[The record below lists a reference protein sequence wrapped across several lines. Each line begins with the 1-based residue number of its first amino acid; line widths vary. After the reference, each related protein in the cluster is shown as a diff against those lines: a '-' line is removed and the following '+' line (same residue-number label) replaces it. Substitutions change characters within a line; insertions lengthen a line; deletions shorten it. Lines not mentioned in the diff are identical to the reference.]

1 MSTPLSMNEI
11 RARLAAFSE
20 RWKNACDEDAEAK
33 SFWDALFECYGTNRR
48 QVARFEYPIKKLDG
62 NWGYIDVLWKGKVI
76 VEHKS
81 RGKNLGEAKK
91 QAEDYME
98 RLKPAERPRYL
109 VTCDFGRFEIFDLH
123 NGQEDTFTL
132 EALSDNASHLGFLG
146 GYEPKRPSLE
156 APVNIAAVEKLGALY
171 DSMKSGGYPDH
182 DLQRFLVRVLFCL
195 FAEDTGVFEQESFTG
210 IIQNRTSEDGSEL
223 GIKLAQ
229 IFETL
234 DTPNERRQAALDEA
248 LAALPYVNGELFTG
262 RLALAATDSR
272 MRTALLECCD
282 FDWSKISPAIF
293 GSLFQGVME
302 AAERRSLGAHYTSE
316 ENILKLIRPLFLD
329 ALRAELAAI
338 KSGSERGRSQKLEE
352 FHNKLARL
360 KFFDPACGCGN
371 FLIITYREPR
381 KLETELLKELHPS
394 GQAVLDIADL
404 TKVSVDQFYGIEIE
418 EFPAQIARVAMWL
431 MDHVANVELGY
442 AFGQSF
448 NRLPLT
454 KAANIVYGN
463 ALRFNWADVI
473 PSAECSYILGN
484 PPFVGKHY
492 QSDEQKKDMEHV
504 FQGLKSSGN
513 LDFVTCWH
521 YLAAQYI
528 QGKKIKVG
536 FVSTNSICQGE
547 QVSILWSALINTF
560 QIKIHFAHR
569 TFVWQSEARGKAHVH
584 CIIVGFANYD
594 TEEKMIY
601 DYEAD
606 PKNPVA
612 LAASNI
618 SPYLVSGCDSV
629 VITRSSPI
637 CEAPEMKNGGKP
649 TEGGNLLLDNAEKE
663 ELIAAEPQAWP
674 WMRPFL
680 MGEDFI
686 NNIPRWCLW
695 LKDCPPEEL
704 RKMPLVSERVRR
716 VREMRMGSK
725 KEATR
730 ALAATP
736 TMFGEIRHAS
746 APNYLAIPKV
756 SSERRRYI
764 PIGYLP
770 NKTIP
775 GDKIFFIDDAN
786 LYTFG
791 VLTSDMHMAWMRQV
805 CGRLKSDYS
814 YSSSLVY
821 NNYPWPEVSPEQ
833 RGAVERAAQAVL
845 DVRSH
850 FLPPAGKSTLADLY
864 DPVAMPPALAK
875 AHAELDRA
883 VEKCYRK
890 EPFASDRDRVEY
902 LFALYEKLTAPLVAP
917 KNKSPRRKKA
927 AG

>member
-1 MSTPLSMNEI
+1 MSTTLSMNEI

-20 RWKNACDEDAEAK
+20 RWKDACDEDAEAK

-62 NWGYIDVLWKGKVI
+62 NWGYIDVIWKGKVI

-81 RGKNLGEAKK
+81 RGKNLGQAKK

-98 RLKPAERPRYL
+98 RLKPTERPRYL

-132 EALSDNASHLGFLG
+132 EALSDHASHLGFLG

-171 DSMKSGGYPDH
+171 DSMKSGGYPDR

-210 IIQNRTSEDGSEL
+210 IIQSRTSEDGSDL

-234 DTPNERRQAALDEA
+234 DTPNERRQTALDEA

-329 ALRAELAAI
+329 TLRAELAAI
-338 KSGSERGRSQKLEE
+338 KSGPERGRSQKLEE
-352 FHNKLARL
+352 FHNKLARF

-371 FLIITYREPR
+371 FLIITYRELR
-381 KLETELLKELHPS
+381 KLETELLKALHPS
-394 GQAVLDIADL
+394 GQAVLDIAHL
-404 TKVSVDQFYGIEIE
+404 NKVNVDQFYGIEIE
-418 EFPAQIARVAMWL
+418 EFPVQIARVAMRL
-431 MDHVANVELGY
+431 MDHIANIELGY

-448 NRLPLT
+448 TRLPLT
-454 KAANIVYGN
+454 KAAHIIHGN
-463 ALRFNWADVI
+463 ALQLDWKTVI
-473 PSAECSYILGN
+473 TPGDCSYILGN

-492 QSDEQKKDMEHV
+492 QSDEQKKDMDHV
-504 FQGLKSSGN
+504 FNGLKSSGN

-528 QGKKIKVG
+528 QGTKIQVG

-560 QIKIHFAHR
+560 KVKIHFAHR

-594 TEEKMIY
+594 TDNKLIY

-606 PKNPVA
+606 HKNPVA
-612 LAASNI
+612 LTVSNI
-618 SPYLVSGCDSV
+618 SPYLVGGCDSV
-629 VITRSSPI
+629 VVTRSSPI
-637 CEAPEMKNGGKP
+637 CEAPELKNGGKP

-663 ELIAAEPQAWP
+663 KLIKAEPEAEP
-674 WMRPFL
+674 WIRPFL

-695 LKDCPPEEL
+695 LKDCPPEKL
-704 RKMPLVSERVRR
+704 RKLSLVSDRVQR
-716 VREMRMGSK
+716 VREMRKGSK
-725 KEATR
+725 KVATR

-736 TMFGEIRHAS
+736 TLFGEIRHAT

-770 NKTIP
+770 NKVIP

-791 VLTSDMHMAWMRQV
+791 VLTSEMHMAWMRQV

-821 NNYPWPEVSPEQ
+821 NNYPWPEATPEQ
-833 RGAVERAAQAVL
+833 KASVERGAQAVL
-845 DVRSH
+845 DARSL
-850 FLPPAGKSTLADLY
+850 FLPPAGKSTPADLY

-890 EPFASDRDRVEY
+890 EPFASDRERVEF

-917 KNKSPRRKKA
+917 MNKTPRRKKA

>member
-1 MSTPLSMNEI
+1 MSTTLSMNEI

-20 RWKNACDEDAEAK
+20 RWKDACDEDAEAK

-62 NWGYIDVLWKGKVI
+62 NWGYIDVIWKGKVI

-81 RGKNLGEAKK
+81 RGKNLGQAKK

-98 RLKPAERPRYL
+98 RLKPTERPRYL

-132 EALSDNASHLGFLG
+132 EALSDHASHLGFLG

-210 IIQNRTSEDGSEL
+210 IIQSRTSEDGSDL

-234 DTPNERRQAALDEA
+234 DTPNERRQTALDEA

-329 ALRAELAAI
+329 TLRAELAAI
-338 KSGSERGRSQKLEE
+338 KSGPERGRSQKLEE

-371 FLIITYREPR
+371 FLIITYRELR
-381 KLETELLKELHPS
+381 KLETELLKALHPS
-394 GQAVLDIADL
+394 GQAVLDIAHL
-404 TKVSVDQFYGIEIE
+404 NKVNVDQFYGIEIE
-418 EFPAQIARVAMWL
+418 EFPVQIARVAMRL
-431 MDHVANVELGY
+431 MDHIANIELGY

-448 NRLPLT
+448 TRLPLT
-454 KAANIVYGN
+454 KAAHIIHGN
-463 ALRFNWADVI
+463 ALQLDWKTVI
-473 PSAECSYILGN
+473 TPGDCSYILGN

-492 QSDEQKKDMEHV
+492 QSDEQKKDMDHV
-504 FQGLKSSGN
+504 FNGLKSSGN

-528 QGKKIKVG
+528 QGTKIQVG

-560 QIKIHFAHR
+560 KVKIHFAHR

-594 TEEKMIY
+594 TDNKLIY

-606 PKNPVA
+606 HKNPVA
-612 LAASNI
+612 LTVSNI
-618 SPYLVSGCDSV
+618 SPYLVGGCDSV
-629 VITRSSPI
+629 VVTRSSPI
-637 CEAPEMKNGGKP
+637 CEAPELKNGGKP

-663 ELIAAEPQAWP
+663 ELI
-674 WMRPFL
+674 
-680 MGEDFI
+680 
-686 NNIPRWCLW
+686 
-695 LKDCPPEEL
+695 K
-704 RKMPLVSERVRR
+704 
-716 VREMRMGSK
+716 
-725 KEATR
+725 
-730 ALAATP
+730 
-736 TMFGEIRHAS
+736 
-746 APNYLAIPKV
+746 PKICD
-756 SSERRRYI
+756 SQ
-764 PIGYLP
+764 
-770 NKTIP
+770 
-775 GDKIFFIDDAN
+775 KI
-786 LYTFG
+786 T
-791 VLTSDMHMAWMRQV
+791 V
-805 CGRLKSDYS
+805 
-814 YSSSLVY
+814 
-821 NNYPWPEVSPEQ
+821 
-833 RGAVERAAQAVL
+833 
-845 DVRSH
+845 
-850 FLPPAGKSTLADLY
+850 
-864 DPVAMPPALAK
+864 
-875 AHAELDRA
+875 
-883 VEKCYRK
+883 
-890 EPFASDRDRVEY
+890 
-902 LFALYEKLTAPLVAP
+902 
-917 KNKSPRRKKA
+917 
-927 AG
+927 

>member
-1 MSTPLSMNEI
+1 MSTTLSMNEI

-20 RWKNACDEDAEAK
+20 RWKDACDEDAEAK

-62 NWGYIDVLWKGKVI
+62 NWGYIDVIWKGKVI

-81 RGKNLGEAKK
+81 RGKNLGQAKK

-98 RLKPAERPRYL
+98 RLKPTERPRYL

-132 EALSDNASHLGFLG
+132 EALSDHASHLGFLG

-210 IIQNRTSEDGSEL
+210 IIQSRTSEDGSDL

-234 DTPNERRQAALDEA
+234 DTPNERRQTALDEA

-329 ALRAELAAI
+329 TLRAELAAI
-338 KSGSERGRSQKLEE
+338 KSGPERGRSQKLEE

-371 FLIITYREPR
+371 FLIITYRELR
-381 KLETELLKELHPS
+381 KLETELLKALHPS
-394 GQAVLDIADL
+394 GQAVLDIAHL
-404 TKVSVDQFYGIEIE
+404 NKVNVDQFYGIEIE
-418 EFPAQIARVAMWL
+418 EFPVQIARVAMRL
-431 MDHVANVELGY
+431 MDHIANIELGY

-448 NRLPLT
+448 TRLPLT
-454 KAANIVYGN
+454 KAAHIIHGN
-463 ALRFNWADVI
+463 ALQLDWKTVI
-473 PSAECSYILGN
+473 TPGDCSYILGN

-492 QSDEQKKDMEHV
+492 QSDEQKKDMDHV
-504 FQGLKSSGN
+504 FNGLKSSGN

-528 QGKKIKVG
+528 QGTKIQVG

-560 QIKIHFAHR
+560 KVKIHFAHR

-594 TEEKMIY
+594 TDNKLIY

-606 PKNPVA
+606 HKNPVA
-612 LAASNI
+612 LTVSNI
-618 SPYLVSGCDSV
+618 SPYLVGGCDSV
-629 VITRSSPI
+629 VVTRSSPI
-637 CEAPEMKNGGKP
+637 CEAPELKNGGKP

-663 ELIAAEPQAWP
+663 ELIKSEPEAEPWI
-674 WMRPFL
+674 RPFL

-695 LKDCPPEEL
+695 LKDCPPEKL
-704 RKMPLVSERVRR
+704 RKLSLVSDRVQR
-716 VREMRMGSK
+716 VREMRKGSK
-725 KEATR
+725 KVATR

-736 TMFGEIRHAS
+736 TLFGEIRHAT

-770 NKTIP
+770 NKVIP

-791 VLTSDMHMAWMRQV
+791 VLTSEMHMAWMRQV

-821 NNYPWPEVSPEQ
+821 NNYPWPEATPEQ
-833 RGAVERAAQAVL
+833 KASVERGAQAVL
-845 DVRSH
+845 DARSL
-850 FLPPAGKSTLADLY
+850 FLPPAGKSTPADLY

-890 EPFASDRDRVEY
+890 EPFASDRERVEF

-917 KNKSPRRKKA
+917 MNKTPRRKKA